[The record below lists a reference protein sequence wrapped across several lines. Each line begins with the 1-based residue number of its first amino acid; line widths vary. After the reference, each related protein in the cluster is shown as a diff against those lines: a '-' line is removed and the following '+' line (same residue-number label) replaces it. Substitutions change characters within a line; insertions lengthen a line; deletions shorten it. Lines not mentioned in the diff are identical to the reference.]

1 MSKFSSNSLCDD
13 CEEALEHKL
22 PARLANIGESIKA
35 SHTCTAEQ
43 RETLQHYDRK
53 TSFDFY
59 YDLCYHF
66 STSNGFKEQDLATL
80 QCVQQATS
88 LPNLHAL
95 RARNFAVAA
104 REKECP
110 ATNQLTK
117 TDKTPCKFCG
127 VDTPKESRF
136 CAYCGATLVHDIVEE
151 KKLTKDYCKECG
163 KKLPLNTWPF
173 RNICS
178 ECLTEEHKRTK
189 GYCKECGKKLP
200 IMRVWNTLGTG
211 YLKDVCSG
219 CEFVKYQDE
228 KLVKPA
234 STFRTE
240 YIGGYGA
247 FPEPKEAM
255 MLTYPGYLEVPEL
268 GLTIPYNRLRNVQS
282 MTKESLSAARM
293 LLVGIYAFA
302 WKKNKVY
309 LVITFIDEAGVEQN
323 PVFDVEGISG
333 IQPFLYQQ
341 MLKARTLEPATP
353 QPVPQPTSQ
362 DDPMEKLAKLKNMVD
377 GGLITEEEYN
387 TKKGEILAKM

>member
-1 MSKFSSNSLCDD
+1 
-13 CEEALEHKL
+13 
-22 PARLANIGESIKA
+22 
-35 SHTCTAEQ
+35 
-43 RETLQHYDRK
+43 
-53 TSFDFY
+53 
-59 YDLCYHF
+59 
-66 STSNGFKEQDLATL
+66 
-80 QCVQQATS
+80 
-88 LPNLHAL
+88 
-95 RARNFAVAA
+95 
-104 REKECP
+104 
-110 ATNQLTK
+110 
-117 TDKTPCKFCG
+117 
-127 VDTPKESRF
+127 
-136 CAYCGATLVHDIVEE
+136 
-151 KKLTKDYCKECG
+151 
-163 KKLPLNTWPF
+163 
-173 RNICS
+173 
-178 ECLTEEHKRTK
+178 
-189 GYCKECGKKLP
+189 
-200 IMRVWNTLGTG
+200 
-211 YLKDVCSG
+211 VCSG